1 MKRLIVLTLAIFA
14 LAVSA
19 FAQNPQKHITF
30 KGIPL
35 GQDKTTFIGALK
47 KVGFRVEHDSDDGA
61 ILRGDFAGRSD
72 CQAIVLWSETSKAV
86 WKAVALVEETTWFSL
101 KNTYDA
107 FKESLTEKYGKPTNT
122 FEFFSNPYY
131 EGDGYELSALRQE
144 KAHFL
149 SSFDAEGGIVGLEM
163 KYAAG
168 KYIVSIGYEDALA
181 AVNAQS
187 EKNASIMTD
196 L

>member
-1 MKRLIVLTLAIFA
+1 MKKFLILTLAIFA
-14 LAVSA
+14 FATGA
-19 FAQNPQKHITF
+19 FAQETQKHITF

-35 GQDKTTFIGALK
+35 GQEKAAFIEALK

-61 ILRGDFAGRSD
+61 ILRGDFAGHSN
-72 CQAIVLWSETSKAV
+72 CQAIVLWSETSKVV
-86 WKAVALVEETTWFSL
+86 WKAAALVEETTWFSL
-101 KNTYDA
+101 KKTYDA
-107 FKESLTEKYGKPTNT
+107 FKESLTEKYGKPTNS

-149 SSFDAEGGIVGLEM
+149 SGFDAEGGIVGLEM

-187 EKNASIMTD
+187 EKNASIMSD